1 MEVDEMDR
9 TWILVIAIV
18 LFIAIL
24 LSYRW
29 IIKRKHAINYVLEKS
44 YEEKIREINNA
55 LDLNLI

>member
-1 MEVDEMDR
+1 MDR